1 MLTQAQR
8 TAILELNTKGVS
20 RREIARVLKVSRL
33 TVRKVVRENST
44 SVPEIQR
51 AEKAEPHRQQI
62 LDLWASCKGNL
73 VRVHEEL
80 KAGGAVLSYPA
91 LTGFCRRQGIGQTPI
106 VPAGQYHFEPGVEM
120 QHDTSPHE
128 VEVGGRKYK
137 AQTASAVLCYSH
149 MLFFQINPTFQRFD
163 CKVFLTD
170 ALRYAGGVP
179 ERVMIDNTH
188 VVVLRGTGREMIP
201 VPEMEAFAE
210 RFGFR
215 FVAHAI
221 GNANRSA
228 LVERPFW
235 FIENNFLAGRSFSSW
250 EDLNQRA
257 REWCDKVNSTYKK
270 HLRAVPRELFAV
282 ERTHLKPLPAWIPEV
297 YRLHPRTVDV
307 EGYVSVNSIRYS
319 APVAWIGRR
328 VEVRETRDKI
338 EIELDARH
346 LVTHERAVSPQNQR
360 ITLAAHR
367 PPRGEG
373 VKRSDPH
380 PEEQVLVEAA
390 PEIAP
395 YVAALK
401 QKGRKVVA
409 LALRQLLRLLREY
422 PREPFLAAVREAS
435 RYGLYDLDRLE
446 RMILRRVARDY
457 FLLTET
463 EPDGHD

>member
-1 MLTQAQR
+1 M
-8 TAILELNTKGVS
+8 
-20 RREIARVLKVSRL
+20 
-33 TVRKVVRENST
+33 
-44 SVPEIQR
+44 
-51 AEKAEPHRQQI
+51 
-62 LDLWASCKGNL
+62 
-73 VRVHEEL
+73 RVHEEL

-215 FVAHAI
+215 FVAGCPLGPI

-457 FLLTET
+457 FLLAET